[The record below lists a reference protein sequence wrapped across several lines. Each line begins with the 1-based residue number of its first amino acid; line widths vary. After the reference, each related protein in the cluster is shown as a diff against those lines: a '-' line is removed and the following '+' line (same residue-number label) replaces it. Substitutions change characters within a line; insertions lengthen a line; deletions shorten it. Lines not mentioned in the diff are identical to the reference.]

1 MSVSTL
7 EKELQRM
14 VQTFRPEKAGDFQ
27 ATYHL
32 EITGSDGGVWTIMIA
47 QGRCTLQSG
56 ASLPADTHIIL
67 DYPTYQAFIAGRLN
81 LPRAYM
87 LGRLK
92 VRGNLDYALKLKSL
106 FSSPSQAD
114 ASTAHQADS
123 GHQQDSQGDNHSM
136 QKYEEANQII
146 RRSVILSAGAG
157 LIPLPFLDLTA
168 ALAIQMDMLG
178 KLAKLYEADYSDAA
192 NESFIT
198 ALVGSSAAKI
208 ASSMVKLLPG
218 FGTVFG
224 GVSMSVMSG
233 ASTYAIGQ
241 VAIQQFEKGS
251 NLFDVDL
258 KKAQQAYQTAFDEG
272 KAFVSD
278 LDSREIKQGQDASKE
293 VFAKLEQLANL
304 KEKGVISEAE
314 FQAQKEKLLARL

>member
-1 MSVSTL
+1 MSVSAI
-7 EKELQRM
+7 EKELQQL
-14 VQTFRPEKAGDFQ
+14 VQNFRPEKAGDFQ
-27 ATYHL
+27 AIYHL
-32 EITGSDGGVWTIMIA
+32 EITGSKRSVWTILIA

-56 ASLPADTHIIL
+56 AFRQADTHIIL

-81 LPRAYM
+81 LPQAY
-87 LGRLK
+87 LSGRLK
-92 VRGNLDYALKLKSL
+92 VKGNLDYALKLKPL
-106 FSSPSQAD
+106 FSLPSQAD
-114 ASTAHQADS
+114 ASARHQADS
-123 GHQQDSQGDNHSM
+123 GHQQDFQGDNHPM
-136 QKYEEANQII
+136 QKHEEANQII

-178 KLAKLYEADYSDAA
+178 KLAKLYEADYSDTA

-224 GVSMSVMSG
+224 GVSMSMMSG

-241 VAIQQFEKGS
+241 VAVQQFEKG
-251 NLFDVDL
+251 
-258 KKAQQAYQTAFDEG
+258 
-272 KAFVSD
+272 
-278 LDSREIKQGQDASKE
+278 
-293 VFAKLEQLANL
+293 
-304 KEKGVISEAE
+304 
-314 FQAQKEKLLARL
+314 